1 MKLIDF
7 TKVQLTPQVI
17 LQGAILLFLMG
28 NLIMMFGIMNKVDH
42 LLERNRIGNG
52 WYQNLSRLEK
62 LYQKAE
68 YQDYFSGE
76 IAQLEEK
83 ITQFWSKK

>member
-28 NLIMMFGIMNKVDH
+28 NLIMMLGIMNKVDH

-52 WYQNLSRLEK
+52 WYQNLSRLKK

>member
-1 MKLIDF
+1 MKPIDF

-28 NLIMMFGIMNKVDH
+28 NLIMMLGIMNKVDH
-42 LLERNRIGNG
+42 LLERNRTGNG